1 MTSQPTKKGLQHT
14 GKREAVLYSYVQ
26 LGGPGAGGR

>member
-14 GKREAVLYSYVQ
+14 GKRDAVYRYVQ
-26 LGGPGAGGR
+26 LGSLGVGER